1 VPLLARLVEEAGIP
15 TVVVT
20 MMPDTAEKYELPRIL
35 GVPFPFGHAFGA
47 PNDVAMQREVSQA
60 AIDLLADQSAVK
72 VRRDL
77 DHLVWPQDDRT
88 AYKDWQPSE
97 PSPIVGY
104 NANRRDRLEEKKQVQ

>member
-1 VPLLARLVEEAGIP
+1 MLARLVEEAGIP

-20 MMPDTAEKYELPRIL
+20 MMPDTAAKYELPRIL

-47 PNDVAMQREVSQA
+47 PNDIEMQREVSEA
-60 AIDLLADQSAVK
+60 AIGLLTDESAVK
-72 VRRDL
+72 VRKDL
-77 DHLVWPQDDRT
+77 EHLEWPQDDRT

-104 NANRRDRLEEKKQVQ
+104 NANRRDKLEEKKKDQ

>member
-1 VPLLARLVEEAGIP
+1 MLARLVEEAGIP

-20 MMPDTAEKYELPRIL
+20 MMPDTAAKYELPRIL
-35 GVPFPFGHAFGA
+35 GVPFPFGHAFGP

-60 AIDLLADQSAVK
+60 AIDLLTDESAVK

-97 PSPIVGY
+97 ASPIVGY
-104 NANRRDRLEEKKQVQ
+104 NASRRERLEEKK